1 MSYKVVKH
9 VETLISHGKGDIG
22 RLAYILE
29 KLKQNKTLYITDQK
43 YLDKLLKTYPM
54 LEREE
59 SSILR
64 ETFRTAQVNQE
75 LKTELKFAYEEI
87 ERLDSQVNQLK
98 KEKVTM
104 IQQPTGQILIDN
116 SIETHEG
123 REAPSTSTTSE
134 AMIVES
140 SLTENDVIRYARQS
154 VAARSKG
161 GLFKKEKIQETPLA
175 WEKFLYPYYD
185 IEMEITLGEIE
196 KTKSKNDSITKTIR
210 CRATVDGR
218 TGAIVDVTKDGISYK
233 YSFLNDL
240 STAEISLLYY
250 VNPIQSFTLNEIS
263 GLGLGVENSIQT
275 LEKLTEKGYLKR
287 KDGAGKYQIVK
298 EIQIP
303 NPSKLKCVM
312 EEHGIAQETTSERR
326 IKPSITAASLP
337 LHLGK
342 YWARCHVPA
351 SVLVYYP
358 FYGITYDRKDYY
370 RIEVI
375 DGVTGKRQDYLERI
389 VTVRPQNK
397 IEGTPL
403 KIETAPPKV
412 KDVQSQPKEIEG
424 DLKMAKFE
432 KSKTDEASTKVE
444 KPKRGWKMP
453 KFRKQKSKD

>member
-1 MSYKVVKH
+1 

-43 YLDKLLKTYPM
+43 YLDKLLKAYPI

-59 SSILR
+59 SSILK

-87 ERLDSQVNQLK
+87 ERLDAQVNQLK
-98 KEKVTM
+98 KENVTM
-104 IQQPTGQILIDN
+104 IQQPSGQILIDN

-123 REAPSTSTTSE
+123 REAPSISTTSE
-134 AMIVES
+134 AIIVES
-140 SLTENDVIRYARQS
+140 NLSEKDVIKYAKQS
-154 VAARSKG
+154 AAARSKS

-185 IEMEITLGEIE
+185 IEMEITFGEIE

-210 CRATVDGR
+210 CKATVDGR
-218 TGAIVDVTKDGISYK
+218 TGVIVDVTKDGISYK

-240 STAEISLLYY
+240 SIGEISLLYY
-250 VNPIQSFTLNEIS
+250 VNPIQSFTLKEIS
-263 GLGLGVENSIQT
+263 GLGLGVENSIQV

-287 KDGAGKYQIVK
+287 KGGTGKYQIA
-298 EIQIP
+298 ELHLP

-312 EEHGIAQETTSERR
+312 EEHGITQETTSERR

-370 RIEVI
+370 RIEVV

-389 VTVRPQNK
+389 VTIRPQNK
-397 IEGTPL
+397 IESTQH
-403 KIETAPPKV
+403 KIETAPLKV
-412 KDVQSQPKEIEG
+412 KEVQPQPKEAEEG
-424 DLKMAKFE
+424 LKMAKFE
-432 KSKTDEASTKVE
+432 KQKWMRLQPKMKNPSVAGKYQNLEAKI
-444 KPKRGWKMP
+444 KGLN
-453 KFRKQKSKD
+453 

>member
-1 MSYKVVKH
+1 VKAELSYKVVKH
-9 VETLISHGKGDIG
+9 VETLISQGKGDIG

-29 KLKQNKTLYITDQK
+29 KLKQNKTLYMTDQK
-43 YLDKLLKTYPM
+43 YLDKLLKAHP
-54 LEREE
+54 LFEREE
-59 SSILR
+59 SNILR

-87 ERLDSQVNQLK
+87 ERLDAQVHQLK

-104 IQQPTGQILIDN
+104 IQQPTGQILID
-116 SIETHEG
+116 SGIEAQEE
-123 REAPSTSTTSE
+123 REAPSTSTASE

-140 SLTENDVIRYARQS
+140 NLTESDVIRYAKQS
-154 VAARSKG
+154 VIARAKG
-161 GLFKKEKIQETPLA
+161 GLFKKEKIQEAPLA

-185 IEMEITLGEIE
+185 VEMEITLGEIE
-196 KTKSKNDSITKTIR
+196 KTKTKNDSITKTIR
-210 CRATVDGR
+210 CKATIDGR

-250 VNPIQSFTLNEIS
+250 VNPIQGFTLNEIS
-263 GLGLGVENSIQT
+263 GLGLGIENSIQVI
-275 LEKLTEKGYLKR
+275 EKLTEKGYLKP
-287 KDGAGKYQIVK
+287 KGSTGKYQVA
-298 EIQIP
+298 EELRLP
-303 NPSKLKCVM
+303 NPSKLKCIM
-312 EEHGIAQETTSERR
+312 EEHGITQETTSERR

-397 IEGTPL
+397 IESTQP
-403 KIETAPPKV
+403 KIETVPPK
-412 KDVQSQPKEIEG
+412 DTQQLPKKAEDI
-424 DLKMAKFE
+424 KMPKFDSLIADE
-432 KSKTDEASTKVE
+432 SSKAE

-453 KFRKQKSKD
+453 KFRKQK

>member
-1 MSYKVVKH
+1 VKAELSYKVVKH
-9 VETLISHGKGDIG
+9 VETLISQGKGDIG
-22 RLAYILE
+22 RLDYILE
-29 KLKQNKTLYITDQK
+29 KLKQNKTLYMTDQK
-43 YLDKLLKTYPM
+43 YLDKLLKAHPIF
-54 LEREE
+54 EREE

-64 ETFRTAQVNQE
+64 ETFRAAQVNQE

-87 ERLDSQVNQLK
+87 ERLDAQVNQLK

-104 IQQPTGQILIDN
+104 IQQPTGQILIDS
-116 SIETHEG
+116 SIEAQEG

-140 SLTENDVIRYARQS
+140 NLTESDVIRYARQS
-154 VAARSKG
+154 VTARTKG
-161 GLFKKEKIQETPLA
+161 GLFKKEKMQETPLA

-196 KTKSKNDSITKTIR
+196 KTKTKNDSITKTIR
-210 CRATVDGR
+210 CKATIDGR
-218 TGAIVDVTKDGISYK
+218 TGAIVNVTKDGISYK

-263 GLGLGVENSIQT
+263 GLGLGVENSIQV
-275 LEKLTEKGYLKR
+275 LEKLTEKGCIKR
-287 KDGAGKYQIVK
+287 KGDARKYQIA
-298 EIQIP
+298 EELQLP
-303 NPSKLKCVM
+303 NPAKLKCVM

-397 IEGTPL
+397 IENSQP
-403 KIETAPPKV
+403 KIETVPPK
-412 KDVQSQPKEIEG
+412 DIQPKKPEEP
-424 DLKMAKFE
+424 KMAKFE
-432 KSKTDEASTKVE
+432 KAKSDEISKVE
-444 KPKRGWKMP
+444 RPKRGWKMP
-453 KFRKQKSKD
+453 KFRKQKN

>member
-29 KLKQNKTLYITDQK
+29 KLKQNKTLYVTDQK
-43 YLDKLLKTYPM
+43 YLDKLLKAYPIF
-54 LEREE
+54 EREE
-59 SSILR
+59 SSILK

-87 ERLDSQVNQLK
+87 ERLDAQVNQLK
-98 KEKVTM
+98 KEKITM
-104 IQQPTGQILIDN
+104 IQQPSGQILID
-116 SIETHEG
+116 SDLETQEG
-123 REAPSTSTTSE
+123 QEAPSTSTTSE

-140 SLTENDVIRYARQS
+140 NLSEADVIRYARQS
-154 VAARSKG
+154 VAARSKSG
-161 GLFKKEKIQETPLA
+161 MFKKEKIQETPLA

-218 TGAIVDVTKDGISYK
+218 TGVIVDVTKDRISYK

-240 STAEISLLYY
+240 SIEEISLLYY
-250 VNPIQSFTLNEIS
+250 VNPIQSFTLKEIS
-263 GLGLGVENSIQT
+263 GLGLGVKNSIQV

-287 KDGAGKYQIVK
+287 KDGTGKYQTVK
-298 EIQIP
+298 ELQLP
-303 NPSKLKCVM
+303 NLSKLKCVM
-312 EEHGIAQETTSERR
+312 EEHGITQETTSERR

-397 IEGTPL
+397 IEGIQ
-403 KIETAPPKV
+403 KIETIPQKIEDTQQQPQAKKAKQDSEIPKF
-412 KDVQSQPKEIEG
+412 G
-424 DLKMAKFE
+424 
-432 KSKTDEASTKVE
+432 KSAVDEPATKVE
-444 KPKRGWKMP
+444 KPKRGFKLP
-453 KFRKQKSKD
+453 KFRKSKD

>member
-1 MSYKVVKH
+1 M
-9 VETLISHGKGDIG
+9 ETLISHGKGDIG

-29 KLKQNKTLYITDQK
+29 KLKQNKTLYVTDQK
-43 YLDKLLKTYPM
+43 YLDKLLKAYPM

-87 ERLDSQVNQLK
+87 EKLDAQVNQLK

-123 REAPSTSTTSE
+123 QEAPSTSTTSE

-140 SLTENDVIRYARQS
+140 SLTENDVTRYARQS
-154 VAARSKG
+154 VTARSKS

-218 TGAIVDVTKDGISYK
+218 TGVIVDVTKDGISYK

-303 NPSKLKCVM
+303 NPSRLKCVM

-397 IEGTPL
+397 IEGTQF

-432 KSKTDEASTKVE
+432 KSKADETSTKVE